1 MNKTVMLEC
10 LINYYTDGNKTRF
23 ASMVGVTPQLISNW
37 LSRNTFDAEVIFNKC
52 KNVSASWLLSGC
64 GEMIIDDKQGV
75 EVKVPEADRINK
87 ELIELCKQLI
97 SNYKQR
103 DNIIEKLVAMTN
115 MK

>member
-37 LSRNTFDAEVIFNKC
+37 LSRNTFDAEVIFSRC

-64 GEMIIDDKQGV
+64 GEMIIDNKQDV
-75 EVKVPEADRINK
+75 EERTPEADRINK

-103 DNIIEKLVAMTN
+103 DNIIEKLVAMTDI
-115 MK
+115 K